1 MSRSQRK
8 LRNLMITPRFQLR
21 MMLYYVSLDLFFFGI
36 IIGVAWNKLAS
47 VRELMNDHPVMN
59 LQIQNQVNDLM
70 FQMITFTFVAFL
82 VYILVSTLFALVLSH
97 RIAGPVIVIRRYIEE
112 LKQGNYDYQ
121 RDLRSNDEL
130 REIMDGLK
138 ELATVLKDREKS
150 R

>member
-36 IIGVAWNKLAS
+36 IIGVAWNKLAN

-82 VYILVSTLFALVLSH
+82 VYIIVSTLFALVLSH
-97 RIAGPVIVIRRYIEE
+97 RIAGPVLVITRYIEE

-138 ELATVLKDREKS
+138 ELAAVLKDRENS

>member
-1 MSRSQRK
+1 
-8 LRNLMITPRFQLR
+8 MITPRFQLK
-21 MMLYYVSLDLFFFGI
+21 MMLYYVFLDLFFFGI

-70 FQMITFTFVAFL
+70 FQMITFTFVAFI
-82 VYILVSTLFALVLSH
+82 VYIIVSTLFALVISH
-97 RIAGPVIVIRRYIEE
+97 RIAGPVLVITRYIEE

-138 ELATVLKDREKS
+138 ELAAVLKDRENS